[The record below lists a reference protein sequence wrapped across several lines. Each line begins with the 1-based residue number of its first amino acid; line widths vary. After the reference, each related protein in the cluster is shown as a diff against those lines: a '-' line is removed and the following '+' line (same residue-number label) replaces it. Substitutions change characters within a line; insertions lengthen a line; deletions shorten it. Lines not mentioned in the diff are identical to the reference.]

1 MANTPHAQ
9 LDGLM
14 LTLRPGQVL
23 TANADGTISVVT
35 DGYPDVDRDE
45 QGPKMSLAE
54 MAAYLNEP
62 NDILN
67 DTEFASVD
75 GDYGTTDGSIRRETV
90 STEVPREKALEMF
103 TKPHGEPIGKALM
116 EAEDTYMAFVE
127 DALERINAE
136 LRGAFYEMTYDER
149 FRAAQVIKNGRAL
162 VFVEIGEKED

>member
-1 MANTPHAQ
+1 MPFIS
-9 LDGLM
+9 LGPDGITVDM
-14 LTLRPGQVL
+14 GVGEAVTVIDGNGCECTFVSEAY
-23 TANADGTISVVT
+23 TGADDSVEPT
-35 DGYPDVDRDE
+35 
-45 QGPKMSLAE
+45 MSLAE

-67 DTEFASVD
+67 DTEFASID
-75 GDYGTTDGSIRRETV
+75 GDYGTTDGSIYRKTV
-90 STEVPREKALEMF
+90 STEAPREKALELS

-116 EAEDTYMAFVE
+116 DAADTYMAFVE
-127 DALERINAE
+127 DALERIGSE